1 MMRICMPKRSSQEV
15 GLGEVAAVM
24 GSIYSVFGTMR

>member
-15 GLGEVAAVM
+15 GLGEVEAVM
-24 GSIYSVFGTMR
+24 GSIYLHSVL